1 MITINDRMYEKIADL
16 LLRRIEETHFFNGT
30 IEYDTDEFYSSL
42 VCTLIVCRDQENG
55 RILSVL
61 PVWWDFCLFQAEGEQ
76 TTDFSWNEL
85 NRFLERKFCT
95 SPQPDT
101 DTGRLTLHSGK
112 PAAAPGHARA
122 PKPNDDGITTIS
134 IRRSE
139 LRRGDA
145 PGGQSLRGRTLPPP
159 SYAVFPI
166 SLAETSAGKP
176 HRFSPSYR
184 LSCRFDSCRSDQ
196 NPELPDTNRH
206 AHSLRY
212 ARTAETRNRRR
223 QNTRRPDPQSARQSA
238 EESGPP
244 HGRLYAKGDQDDLRI
259 RSGRNPAHQKRNGH
273 PEAGRTRP
281 GGHYFRADQSRSAA
295 LAGQAGNRSRRLP
308 GRLERLERRG
318 PAATEP
324 PPATGSSSIPCAFR
338 LRNRRHC
345 AQSHLR
351 PQSARRAVPVHLG
364 RLRKTRRERSPT
376 RSQIMPR
383 QKTFAENPV
392 RCPSAGKPET
402 RANRR
407 TPM

>member
-1 MITINDRMYEKIADL
+1 MLFRFDRIRY
-16 LLRRIEETHFFNGT
+16 
-30 IEYDTDEFYSSL
+30 
-42 VCTLIVCRDQENG
+42 G
-55 RILSVL
+55 RILLVAGLHADRLPRPGKRTHSVGPARMVGFL
-61 PVWWDFCLFQAEGEQ
+61 PVSGRGG
-76 TTDFSWNEL
+76 TDDRL
-85 NRFLERKFCT
+85 QLERTEPISRAKILT

-122 PKPNDDGITTIS
+122 PKPNDDGS
-134 IRRSE
+134 RRFPYDGANCVEATHRAAVTSRKDASAA
-139 LRRGDA
+139 LLCGFSDFPRGDV
-145 PGGQSLRGRTLPPP
+145 RR
-159 SYAVFPI
+159 
-166 SLAETSAGKP
+166 KP

-281 GGHYFRADQSRSAA
+281 GGHYFRADQSRSKYESSARYPITTSYPSTS
-295 LAGQAGNRSRRLP
+295 GRKCSSSHSLP
-308 GRLERLERRG
+308 RFMTAEERR
-318 PAATEP
+318 
-324 PPATGSSSIPCAFR
+324 IFR
-338 LRNRRHC
+338 YFIKI
-345 AQSHLR
+345 A
-351 PQSARRAVPVHLG
+351 
-364 RLRKTRRERSPT
+364 
-376 RSQIMPR
+376 SQ
-383 QKTFAENPV
+383 
-392 RCPSAGKPET
+392 
-402 RANRR
+402 
-407 TPM
+407 